1 MAIDPTALRSALESL
16 SRDELIELLLQQAER
31 IATLEAQVAR
41 LTEALE
47 QRDTGPTP
55 PAAPFRIDDAR
66 RARPPKR
73 AGRKK
78 GHPGARRQPPPVTER
93 IEVPLPG
100 CPECGGAVTGCRPVH
115 QIIEE
120 LPEIRLRVVELV
132 TWRGRCRACGPVASR
147 HPLQRSS
154 AVGAAGVLLGPKA
167 LEVAARLRAEWHLP
181 VRKVCAI
188 LEQVFGLRITPG
200 GLVHALGRVSERLR
214 GAYEALEQQIRASA
228 VVYSDETSW
237 YVGAPRGS
245 ALWVFATPEATLYR
259 VVAKRTRAQLQAIL
273 GEGFGGVL
281 VSDCLSLY
289 DEASARQHKCYA
301 HHLRAIRKAEAVHP
315 SGGSAYLSQVTLLLK
330 AAMAVKAEQARQS
343 RAWRE
348 ARREGLERWAEQLLE
363 TPRGQPE
370 EERVRQRLSKQ
381 RDHLFVFLEQE
392 AVEATNNLAE
402 RQLRPAVISRKV
414 SCGNRTWRGARQ
426 WETLASLMATCA
438 QTGRSFGDLVRTALF
453 APTAPEPAR

>member
-1 MAIDPTALRSALESL
+1 MAIDLHALRRALESL
-16 SRDELIELLLQQAER
+16 SRDELIEILLQQSER
-31 IATLEAQVAR
+31 I
-41 LTEALE
+41 EALE
-47 QRDTGPTP
+47 ARVAQLAAALEAREGDP
-55 PAAPFRIDDAR
+55 PPSAPFRIDDAK
-66 RARPPKR
+66 RARRPKR
-73 AGRKK
+73 PGRTK

-93 IEVPLPG
+93 IEVALPA
-100 CPECGGAVTGCRPVH
+100 CPDCGGPVTGCRPVR

-120 LPEIRLRVVELV
+120 LPEIRLRVVALT
-132 TWRGRCRACGPVASR
+132 TWRGRCPSCGPVASR
-147 HPLQRSS
+147 HPLQLSS
-154 AVGAAGVLLGPKA
+154 AVGAAGVQVGPKA

-188 LEQVFGLRITPG
+188 LEQLFGLRVTPG
-200 GLVHALGRVSERLR
+200 GLLHALGRVSERLR
-214 GAYEALEQQIRASA
+214 GEYEALEQQIRASA

-259 VVAKRTRAQLQAIL
+259 VVAKRTRAQLQAII
-273 GEGFGGVL
+273 GEAFGGVL

-289 DEASARQHKCYA
+289 DDASERQQKCYA
-301 HHLRAIRKAEAVHP
+301 HHLRAIRKAEAEHP
-315 SGGSAYLSQVTLLLK
+315 GGGSPYLRQVKVLLR
-330 AAMAVKAEQARQS
+330 AAMAVKAEQARQPET
-343 RAWRE
+343 WRR
-348 ARREGLERWAEQLLE
+348 ARREGLERWAERLLE
-363 TPRGQPE
+363 GPRGQPE

-414 SCGNRTWRGARQ
+414 SCGNRTWRGARS
-426 WETLASLMATCA
+426 WERLASLVATCA
-438 QTGRSFGDLVRTALF
+438 QTGRSFGDLVRNALS